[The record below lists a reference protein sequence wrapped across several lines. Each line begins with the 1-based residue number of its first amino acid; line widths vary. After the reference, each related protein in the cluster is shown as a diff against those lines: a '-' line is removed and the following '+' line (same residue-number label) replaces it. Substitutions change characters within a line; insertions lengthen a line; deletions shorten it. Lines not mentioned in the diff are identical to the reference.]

1 MIVSRFYEDLSVLH
15 DNTLPARA
23 YYIPAS
29 EKMNNL
35 IEHREESDRL
45 QLLNG
50 NWKFKYFNSIYDLT
64 DNFYEMGYDTA
75 AFDSIKV
82 PGVWQMSGYMMIVY
96 IAQIQQIP
104 ESVKEAARIDGA
116 NSWQLMRYIILPL
129 MMPAF
134 TIGLFLSI
142 SSSFKMFDQ
151 NLALTQGG
159 PYKSTE
165 MIALNIYNS
174 AFGANE
180 FGFAQAKAIVFLIIV
195 AGIGVTQLVI
205 TKRKEVEM

>member
-159 PYKSTE
+159 PY
-165 MIALNIYNS
+165 
-174 AFGANE
+174 
-180 FGFAQAKAIVFLIIV
+180 
-195 AGIGVTQLVI
+195 
-205 TKRKEVEM
+205 

>member
-29 EKMNNL
+29 DKMNNL

-82 PGVWQMSGYMMIVY
+82 PGVWQMSGYMLIVF

-104 ESVKEAARIDGA
+104 ESVKEAARIDVA
-116 NSWQLMRYIILPL
+116 NSWQLM
-129 MMPAF
+129 
-134 TIGLFLSI
+134 
-142 SSSFKMFDQ
+142 
-151 NLALTQGG
+151 
-159 PYKSTE
+159 
-165 MIALNIYNS
+165 
-174 AFGANE
+174 
-180 FGFAQAKAIVFLIIV
+180 
-195 AGIGVTQLVI
+195 
-205 TKRKEVEM
+205 

>member
-64 DNFYEMGYDTA
+64 DNFYKMGYDTA

-82 PGVWQMSGYMMIVY
+82 PGVWQMS
-96 IAQIQQIP
+96 
-104 ESVKEAARIDGA
+104 
-116 NSWQLMRYIILPL
+116 
-129 MMPAF
+129 F
-134 TIGLFLSI
+134 
-142 SSSFKMFDQ
+142 
-151 NLALTQGG
+151 
-159 PYKSTE
+159 
-165 MIALNIYNS
+165 
-174 AFGANE
+174 
-180 FGFAQAKAIVFLIIV
+180 
-195 AGIGVTQLVI
+195 
-205 TKRKEVEM
+205 